1 MNPPKAVAVIGYKNT
16 GKTQIVE
23 ALVRELT
30 ARGYRL
36 GTIKHTM
43 EDAPLDTPG
52 KDTWRHMKAGAVS
65 TAILSEN
72 STAFFY
78 QESFKVSDALKH
90 LGEIDFLIFEG
101 FKTLK
106 TVSRIIVIDKPS
118 DVDLINGLEL
128 ALVPKRLKIET
139 TKDIPLIPIEQ
150 IEKLSD
156 LVEKKAFP
164 VLQGYNCGKCGFE
177 SCFALAKAI
186 INDET
191 TVSKCFYSIDKEVN
205 LRVNGEKIPLNKYV
219 QEVFKAVLIG
229 LTGTLK
235 TESPPKKIDISI
247 EVDKNK

>member
-1 MNPPKAVAVIGYKNT
+1 MNAPKAVAVIGYKNT
-16 GKTQIVE
+16 GKTQVVE

-72 STAFFY
+72 STAFFH
-78 QESFKVSDALKH
+78 QESFEISDAIKH
-90 LGEIDFLIFEG
+90 LSEIDFLIFEG
-101 FKTLK
+101 FKSLK
-106 TVSRIIVIDKPS
+106 TVSRVIVIDKPS

-128 ALVPKRLKIET
+128 ALVPKQSVKIET
-139 TKDIPLIPIEQ
+139 SNNIPIIPIQQ

-156 LVEKKAFP
+156 LVEKNAFP

-177 SCFALAKAI
+177 SCFTLGKAI
-186 INDET
+186 VDGEAN
-191 TVSKCFYSIDKEVN
+191 VSKCFYRTDKDVN
-205 LRVNGEKIPLNKYV
+205 LRINGEKIELNQYV
-219 QEVFKAVLIG
+219 KEVFKAILIG
-229 LTGTLK
+229 LIGTLK
-235 TESPPKKIDISI
+235 TESIPKRIDISM
-247 EVDKNK
+247 EAE

>member
-1 MNPPKAVAVIGYKNT
+1 MNLPKAVAVIGYKNT
-16 GKTQIVE
+16 GKTQVVE

-36 GTIKHTM
+36 GTIKHTL

-52 KDTWRHMKAGAVS
+52 KDTWRHMKAGAGS

-72 STAFFY
+72 STAFFHRK
-78 QESFKVSDALKH
+78 SFKVSDALKY
-90 LGEIDFLIFEG
+90 LGEIDFLVFEG

-118 DVDLINGLEL
+118 DVDLINGLEI
-128 ALVPKRLKIET
+128 ALIPNHLKIET

-164 VLQGYNCGKCGFE
+164 LLQGYNCGKCGFE
-177 SCFALAKAI
+177 SCFALGKAI
-186 INDET
+186 VHGET
-191 TVSKCFYSIDKEVN
+191 TFSKCFYSTDKEVN
-205 LRVNGEKIPLNKYV
+205 LKVNGEKIPLNKYV
-219 QEVFKAVLIG
+219 KEVFKAVLIG

-235 TESPPKKIDISI
+235 TESPPKKIDVSI
-247 EVDKNK
+247 GLDKNE